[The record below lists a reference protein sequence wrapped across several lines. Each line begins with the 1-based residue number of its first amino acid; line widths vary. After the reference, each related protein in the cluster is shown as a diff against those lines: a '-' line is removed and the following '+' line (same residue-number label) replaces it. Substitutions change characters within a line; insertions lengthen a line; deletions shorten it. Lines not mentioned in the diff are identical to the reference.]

1 MKLVDKLNL
10 LESRKQLL
18 SSRENNNS
26 NIIRKINRN
35 IKKLKGGKQWI

>member
-10 LESRKQLL
+10 LESRKRLL
-18 SSRENNNS
+18 NSRENSNI

-35 IKKLKGGKQWI
+35 IKKLKGDK

>member
-10 LESRKQLL
+10 LESRKRLL
-18 SSRENNNS
+18 NSRENSNS

-35 IKKLKGGKQWI
+35 IKKLKGDK